1 MPMKKKLVM
10 VGCGMAGMKA
20 IEEIIQIAPN
30 MFDITI
36 FGKEPYPN
44 YNRILLSSVLAGDK
58 NPEEIVLH
66 PLEWYRENGIRL
78 HLGKEVVDVQ
88 RGWRKVVAKDGT
100 QEDYNFLILATGS
113 NPFVPPIKGTD
124 KKGVYTFRD
133 IADCEHILR
142 GAREAKR
149 AVVIGGGL
157 LGLEAAKGLR
167 KQGLDVVVVHD
178 QPTLMNL
185 QLDEVAG
192 RLLKEELE
200 KEGIGFI
207 LSTLTEEIVGDER
220 VEGVRFKDS
229 KELICQMV
237 VISCGIG
244 PNIELA
250 KKMRLFCG
258 RGVVVNDYMQ
268 SITDPSVY
276 AVGECCQWRGKTYGL
291 VAPLF
296 EQAKI
301 LAYHITGQGLKSY
314 VEPPVATKL
323 KVEGVDV
330 FSVGR
335 IDSAGADTIEYMD
348 RTRNVY
354 KKLVISGNI
363 LHGAVLFGDTS
374 IGPYLMKLIQD
385 GKALEADPSTL
396 LFNNP
401 SLGNAGHSG
410 VSVTSLM
417 TDDTIVC
424 GCNGVTKKMI
434 VDAITEK
441 GLTTR
446 QEVSKHTRA
455 GTSCGGCGP
464 LIDELLA
471 TVLGGAFRQS
481 SLEMPVCECTEMSHK
496 ELKEAIWKKRLLSV
510 DSVTEILD
518 WKGEGCHI
526 CRPAINYYV
535 KMFFPDKAV
544 DDIYSRHC
552 NERLHANIQKD
563 GTFSVVPRI
572 RGGLATV
579 EELERIVEVAKR
591 FGIKD
596 IKLTGGQRIALM
608 GVKKECLP
616 EVWQALGMPSGYAYG
631 KALRTV
637 KTCVGSRWCRFAT
650 KPSMELGI
658 RLERELEGIW
668 TPAKLKLGVTG
679 CPRNCAEATIKDT
692 GIVGIEGG
700 WEIYCGG
707 NGGVRTK
714 VAELLTVAKE
724 EDEVEEVVKAFVQF
738 YREDAF
744 YGERTSQWIE
754 RIGMETV
761 KSRVLDEK
769 EQSELVKRLDH
780 YLSTIERDPWRED
793 SVATHPADYLTVNH
807 GG

>member
-1 MPMKKKLVM
+1 MKKKLVM

-20 IEEIIQIAPN
+20 IEEIIQIAPD
-30 MFDITI
+30 MFEITI
-36 FGKEPYPN
+36 FGKENYPN
-44 YNRILLSSVLAGDK
+44 YNRILLSSVLAGQK
-58 NPEEIVLH
+58 SPEEIVLH
-66 PLEWYRENGIRL
+66 PPEWYTEHGIRL
-78 HLGKEVVDVQ
+78 HLGKEVVDVK
-88 RGWRKVVAKDGT
+88 RGWRKVIAQDGT
-100 QEDYNFLILATGS
+100 EEDYNFLILATGS
-113 NPFVPPIKGTD
+113 VPFIPPIKGTD
-124 KKGVYTFRD
+124 KEGVYTFRD
-133 IADCEHILR
+133 MADCKRILEH
-142 GAREAKR
+142 ARRARR

-192 RLLKEELE
+192 TLLKRELE
-200 KEGIGFI
+200 KEGIRFL

-237 VISCGIG
+237 VIACGIR

-250 KKMRLFCG
+250 RRMRLFCR

-268 SITDPSVY
+268 TITDPSIY
-276 AVGECCQWRGKTYGL
+276 AVGECCEWRGRTYGL

-301 LAYHITGQGLKSY
+301 LAYHLTGQGFKSFT
-314 VEPPVATKL
+314 EPPIATKL

-330 FSVGR
+330 FSVGT
-335 IDSAGADTIEYMD
+335 IDSDAGDTIEYMD
-348 RTRNVY
+348 RTRSIY
-354 KKLVISGNI
+354 KKLVLKDNT
-363 LHGAVLFGDTS
+363 LCGAVLFGDTS
-374 IGPYLMKLIQD
+374 IGPYLMKLIQE
-385 GKALEADPSTL
+385 GKELETDPSVL

-401 SLGNAGHSG
+401 SLGDVGHSG

-424 GCNGVTKKMI
+424 GCNGITKKMI

-481 SLEMPVCECTEMSHK
+481 PLEVPLCECTELSHR
-496 ELKEAIWKKRLLSV
+496 ELKDAIKKRRLLSV
-510 DSVTEILD
+510 DSVMKELD
-518 WKGEGCHI
+518 WKKEGCHV

-535 KMFFPDKAV
+535 KLFFPREAT

-572 RGGLATV
+572 RGGLVTV

-591 FGIKD
+591 FGIRSL
-596 IKLTGGQRIALM
+596 KLTGGQRIALL
-608 GVKKECLP
+608 GVRKELLP
-616 EVWQALGMPSGYAYG
+616 EVWQALGMPSGHAYG

-637 KTCVGSRWCRFAT
+637 KTCVGIRWCRFGT
-650 KPSMELGI
+650 QPSMELGI
-658 RLERELEGIW
+658 RLEKELEGIW
-668 TPAKLKLGVTG
+668 APAKLKLGVTG
-679 CPRNCAEATIKDT
+679 CPRNCAESTIKDI

-714 VAELLTVAKE
+714 VAELLTVVKE
-724 EDEVEEVVKAFVQF
+724 EDQVVELVKAFVQF

-754 RIGMETV
+754 RIGMERV
-761 KSRVLDEK
+761 KEKVLNESVRRGLT
-769 EQSELVKRLDH
+769 ERLEL
-780 YLSTIERDPWRED
+780 YLSTIEKNPWQKD
-793 SVATHPADYLTVNH
+793 SVTTHSVDYITVTA

>member
-142 GAREAKR
+142 GARKAKR

>member
-1 MPMKKKLVM
+1 MKKKLVM

-20 IEEIIQIAPN
+20 IEEIIQIAPD
-30 MFDITI
+30 MFEITI
-36 FGKEPYPN
+36 FGKERYPN

-58 NPEEIVLH
+58 SPEEIVLH
-66 PLEWYRENGIRL
+66 PLEWYREHGIRL
-78 HLGKEVVDVQ
+78 HLGKEVSDIQ
-88 RGWRKVVAKDGT
+88 RGWRRVIAEDGT
-100 QEDYNFLILATGS
+100 EEDYNLLILATGS

-124 KKGVYTFRD
+124 KKGVFTFRD
-133 IADCEHILR
+133 ITDCERILE
-142 GAREAKR
+142 GAKYARR

-167 KQGLDVVVVHD
+167 KQGLDVVVIHD

-185 QLDEVAG
+185 QLDPVAG
-192 RLLKEELE
+192 ELLKRELE
-200 KEGIGFI
+200 KEGIRF
-207 LSTLTEEIVGDER
+207 LMSTLTDEIVGEER

-237 VISCGIG
+237 VIACGIR
-244 PNIELA
+244 PNIGLA
-250 KKMRLFCG
+250 KKMRLLCG
-258 RGVVVNDYMQ
+258 KGVMVNDYMQ
-268 SITDPSVY
+268 TITDPSIY
-276 AVGECCQWRGKTYGL
+276 AVGECCEWRGRTYGL

-301 LAYHITGQGLKSY
+301 LAYHITGQGFKSY
-314 VEPPVATKL
+314 MEPPIATKL

-330 FSVGR
+330 FSVGT
-335 IDSAGADTIEYMD
+335 IDSSAGDTIEYMD
-348 RTRNVY
+348 KSRNIY
-354 KKLVISGNI
+354 KKLVLKDNT

-374 IGPYLMKLIQD
+374 IGPYLMKLIQE
-385 GKALEADPSTL
+385 GKKLEADPSTL

-464 LIDELLA
+464 LIDEILA
-471 TVLGGAFRQS
+471 TVLGGGFRQS
-481 SLEMPVCECTEMSHK
+481 PLEIPLCECTELSHR
-496 ELKEAIWKKRLLSV
+496 ELKKAIREKRLLSV
-510 DSVTEILD
+510 DSVIETLD
-518 WKGEGCHI
+518 WKEQGCHV

-535 KMFFPDKAV
+535 KMFFPDRAT

-563 GTFSVVPRI
+563 GTFSVVPRM
-572 RGGLATV
+572 RGGLTTV
-579 EELERIVEVAKR
+579 EELERIVAVAKR
-591 FGIKD
+591 FNVTD

-608 GVKKECLP
+608 GVKKEDLP
-616 EVWQALGMPSGYAYG
+616 EIWRALEMPSGHAYG

-650 KPSMELGI
+650 QPSMELGI
-658 RLERELEGIW
+658 RLEKELEGIW
-668 TPAKLKLGVTG
+668 SPAKLKLAVTG
-679 CPRNCAEATIKDT
+679 CPRNCAESTIKDI

-707 NGGVRTK
+707 NGGVRTR

-724 EDEVEEVVKAFVQF
+724 EDEVVEVVKAFIQF

-754 RIGMETV
+754 RIGMEAV
-761 KSRVLDEK
+761 KTKVLDEK
-769 EQSELVKRLDH
+769 ERKELVERLNL
-780 YLSTIERDPWRED
+780 YLSTVDKDPWQED
-793 SVATHPADYLTVNH
+793 SVAAHSSDYLTVSI

>member
-20 IEEIIQIAPN
+20 VEEIIQIAPN

-58 NPEEIVLH
+58 SPEEIVLH
-66 PLEWYRENGIRL
+66 SLEWYREHGIRL
-78 HLGKEVVDVQ
+78 HLGKEVVDVK

-100 QEDYNFLILATGS
+100 QEDYNLLILATGS
-113 NPFVPPIKGTD
+113 NPFIPPIKGTD

-133 IADCEHILR
+133 MADCEHILR

-157 LGLEAAKGLR
+157 LGLEAAKGLK

-192 RLLKEELE
+192 TLLKRELE
-200 KEGIGFI
+200 REGMRFI

-237 VISCGIG
+237 VVSCGIR

-276 AVGECCQWRGKTYGL
+276 AVGECCQWREKTYGL

-301 LAYHITGQGLKSY
+301 LAYHMTGQGFKSY
-314 VEPPVATKL
+314 VEPPIATKL

-335 IDSAGADTIEYMD
+335 IDSAGTDTIEYMD
-348 RTRNVY
+348 STRNVY
-354 KKLVISGNI
+354 KKLVISGNT

-385 GKALEADPSTL
+385 RKALEADPSTL

-481 SLEMPVCECTEMSHK
+481 PLEMPVCECTEMSHK
-496 ELKEAIWKKRLLSV
+496 ELKEAIRRKRLLSV
-510 DSVTEILD
+510 DDVIHSLD
-518 WKGEGCHI
+518 WNGEGCHV
-526 CRPAINYYV
+526 CRPAMNYYV
-535 KMFFPDKAV
+535 KMFFPDEAV

-563 GTFSVVPRI
+563 GTFSVVPKI
-572 RGGLATV
+572 RGGLATTG
-579 EELERIVEVAKR
+579 ELERIVEVAKR
-591 FGIKD
+591 FGIED

-608 GVKKECLP
+608 GVRKECLP
-616 EVWQALGMPSGYAYG
+616 EVWRALGMPSGYAYG

-650 KPSMELGI
+650 QPSMELGI

-679 CPRNCAEATIKDT
+679 CPRNCAESTIKDV

-714 VAELLTVAKE
+714 VAGLLTIAREEKELVALI
-724 EDEVEEVVKAFVQF
+724 KAFVQF

-769 EQSELVKRLDH
+769 EQSELVSRLDH
-780 YLSTIERDPWRED
+780 YLSTIERDPWKED
-793 SVATHPADYLTVNH
+793 SVATHPADYLTVNY